1 MFNDFDTLD
10 GVNKQI
16 YLFRMLKRINSP
28 VPLYR
33 RWKSTKSVRVGSIVI
48 GDEILKGYVNDTNTH
63 FLAKKCF
70 RAGIKLGHSLE
81 FSKLKNNI
89 F

>member
-1 MFNDFDTLD
+1 MISIF
-10 GVNKQI
+10 
-16 YLFRMLKRINSP
+16 YMSSFRMLKRINSP

-33 RWKSTKSVRVGSIVI
+33 RWKLTKSVRVGSIVI

-81 FSKLKNNI
+81 LIISLI
-89 F
+89 LCDS